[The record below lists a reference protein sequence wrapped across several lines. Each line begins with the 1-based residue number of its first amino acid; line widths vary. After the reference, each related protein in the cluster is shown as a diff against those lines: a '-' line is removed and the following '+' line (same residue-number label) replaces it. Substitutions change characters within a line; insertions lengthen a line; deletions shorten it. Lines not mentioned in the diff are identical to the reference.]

1 MYKVEV
7 RKSAE
12 EHLDSII
19 DYIALES
26 PTRAITFTREMITKF
41 TSLVSTFP
49 YAGVKY
55 KQHYCFKYKGYLMF
69 YQVQEE
75 QKQVNLLFVLNSAQY
90 MGYVDIVE

>member
-1 MYKVEV
+1 MYNVEILSGA
-7 RKSAE
+7 RANIKSIAR
-12 EHLDSII
+12 
-19 DYIALES
+19 YIALES
-26 PTRAITFTREMITKF
+26 PTRAITFTQEMIAKF

-75 QKQVNLLFVLNSAQY
+75 AKKVNLLAVLNSAQY

>member
-26 PTRAITFTREMITKF
+26 PTRAITFIQEMIAKF

-55 KQHYCFKYKGYLMF
+55 KQHHCFKYKGYLMF

-90 MGYVDIVE
+90 MGYVDVME